1 MDKSG
6 DRPEVLK
13 VRLYQEGPIPLSA
26 AFQCRSGELL
36 VLVGPSGSGKSTI
49 LRAIAGLY
57 RPKEGEIVC
66 AHGAWFNA
74 QQKRWVPPQQRRVG
88 IVFQDYA
95 LFPHLSALENIVCAL
110 GHLPRAERRRR
121 AGELLE
127 RVNLGGFDARRPH
140 ALSGGQRQRV
150 AIARALAREPAVLLL
165 DEPFSAVDQVTRHK
179 LQRELVLLRRRLN
192 IPTVLVTHDLD
203 EAAAL
208 GDRICVL
215 HRGQTLQAGPPLEV
229 MRQPRNVTV
238 ARLMAV
244 TNIFEGEIVEHRPAQ
259 AVTVLKWG
267 RHLLGAKYV
276 PHFAVGTRV
285 SWVIPS
291 ADIVMH
297 RRERP
302 SRGERENPVTGE
314 ISEIACLGESTTVT
328 LRSEDR
334 HEITFQVSTHVAQR
348 NGLAGG
354 KIATVSLLAE
364 GIHIMPFDSDK
375 DPDRKQHP
383 FANRVESD

>member
-13 VRLYQEGPIPLSA
+13 VRLYQEGPIPLAA

-57 RPKEGEIVC
+57 RPKAGEIVC

-74 QQKRWVPPQQRRVG
+74 QRWVPPQERRVG

-110 GHLPRAERRRR
+110 GHLPRAERRGR

-127 RVNLGGFDARRPH
+127 RVNLGGFDDRRPH

-165 DEPFSAVDQVTRHK
+165 DEPFSAVDQATRHK

-203 EAAAL
+203 EAASL

-215 HRGQTLQAGPPLEV
+215 DRGQTLQTGPPLEV
-229 MRQPRNVTV
+229 MRRPSNVTV
-238 ARLMAV
+238 ARLMAL
-244 TNIFEGEIVEHRPAQ
+244 TNIFEGEIVEHRSAQ
-259 AVTVLKWG
+259 AITVLKWG
-267 RHLLGAKYV
+267 RYLLDAKYA
-276 PHFAVGTRV
+276 PHFTVGTHV
-285 SWVIPS
+285 NWVIPS

-302 SRGERENPVTGE
+302 SRGERENPVSGE
-314 ISEIACLGESTTVT
+314 ISELACLGESTTVT

-364 GIHIMPFDSDK
+364 GIHLLPPDEDK
-375 DPDRKQHP
+375 GLARKP
-383 FANRVESD
+383 PLRTMELD